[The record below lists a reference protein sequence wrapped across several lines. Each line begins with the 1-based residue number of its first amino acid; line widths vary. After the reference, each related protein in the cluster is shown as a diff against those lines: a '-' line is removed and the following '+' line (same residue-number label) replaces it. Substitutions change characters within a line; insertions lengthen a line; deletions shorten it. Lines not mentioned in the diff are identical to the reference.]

1 MYHGLRELLRNPDCY
16 VNNSS
21 IRHLQYHARK
31 PFSLSEPND
40 IEWGSLEG
48 RCCCTLS
55 NLLHVELFTCV

>member
-48 RCCCTLS
+48 IAV
-55 NLLHVELFTCV
+55 H